1 MKKIVVLILLVV
13 IVLGVKMSYTYA
25 SSQERRCYDTN
36 IEDCLESQETNAS
49 HSPQCYYIDENGDG
63 VCDYYQNSDCH
74 VIEYHDQHHQQAHHY
89 GRHH

>member
-36 IEDCLESQETNAS
+36 IEDCLDSQETNAS
-49 HSPQCYYIDENGDG
+49 HSSQCYYIDENGDCTYRFG
-63 VCDYYQNSDCH
+63 GCGIGNDRPF
-74 VIEYHDQHHQQAHHY
+74 I
-89 GRHH
+89 

>member
-25 SSQERRCYDTN
+25 SSQERRCYDT
-36 IEDCLESQETNAS
+36 IEDCLDSQETNAS
-49 HSPQCYYIDENGDG
+49 HSSQCYYIDENGDG
-63 VCDYYQNSDCH
+63 ICDYYQNSDCH
-74 VIEYHDQHHQQAHHY
+74 VIEHHDQHHQQAHHY

>member
-25 SSQERRCYDTN
+25 SSQERTHFDTN
-36 IEDCLESQETNAS
+36 IQDCLDSQETNAY
-49 HSPQCYYIDENGDG
+49 HSAQCYYIDENGDG
-63 VCDYYQNSDCH
+63 ICDYYQNSDCH
-74 VIEYHDQHHQQAHHY
+74 MIDHQQAHHY